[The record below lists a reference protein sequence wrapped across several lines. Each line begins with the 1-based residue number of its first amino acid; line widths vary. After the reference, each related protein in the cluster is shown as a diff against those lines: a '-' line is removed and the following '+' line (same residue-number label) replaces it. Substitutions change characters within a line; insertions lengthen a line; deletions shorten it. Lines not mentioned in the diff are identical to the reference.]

1 MAAAQV
7 LSAMWS
13 STQVQHN
20 LQCGQHWWHPC
31 QGCWSAVMPASP
43 QHSHSQARLW
53 HVDKVYNKARI
64 RDKSLAQKCNIYD
77 PHGYDRQHLHII
89 FAKMLKMDVNN
100 CLSNQCYIIQKGVFL
115 LHNMQPIV
123 LICSVP
129 KYGKIIKTVVIVQ
142 ATKTNQDSM
151 HHH

>member
-1 MAAAQV
+1 
-7 LSAMWS
+7 
-13 STQVQHN
+13 
-20 LQCGQHWWHPC
+20 
-31 QGCWSAVMPASP
+31 
-43 QHSHSQARLW
+43 
-53 HVDKVYNKARI
+53 
-64 RDKSLAQKCNIYD
+64 
-77 PHGYDRQHLHII
+77 
-89 FAKMLKMDVNN
+89 MLKMDVNN

-115 LHNMQPIV
+115 LHTMQPIV